1 MAHFNKTDKKAL
13 WAKVFPA
20 LSQAWYAFELLHG
33 IPASVWPEQEEALF
47 DINPNLYR
55 DYVMGK
61 TPAMQRGSDRTDLE
75 NVIRAYRKAWSMNVL
90 LADLKEMS
98 WIKIQQE
105 K

>member
-1 MAHFNKTDKKAL
+1 
-13 WAKVFPA
+13 
-20 LSQAWYAFELLHG
+20 
-33 IPASVWPEQEEALF
+33 
-47 DINPNLYR
+47 
-55 DYVMGK
+55 MGK